1 MYNHYYV
8 NTNAQSNGDHEVHR
22 EDCSFLPAPGSRL
35 YLGLFEECF
44 SAVAKAR
51 AYFRQVNGC
60 YYCCRPCHTS

>member
-51 AYFRQVNGC
+51 PTPSVTAISGPY
-60 YYCCRPCHTS
+60 S